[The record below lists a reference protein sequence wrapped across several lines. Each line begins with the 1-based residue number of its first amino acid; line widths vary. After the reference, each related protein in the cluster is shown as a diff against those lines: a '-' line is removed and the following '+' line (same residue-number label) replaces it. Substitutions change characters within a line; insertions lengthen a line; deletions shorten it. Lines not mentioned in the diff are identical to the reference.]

1 MTITNLSRYMDAAI
15 LKPETTTQ
23 ELTEAVNLC
32 VANQAFAV
40 VVKPADVPRAI
51 ELCVGSE
58 TIVCAVLSFP
68 FGADISASKAEIAR
82 EVIAQGAKEIDMVA
96 NYGWALS
103 GRWAEVEADIAA
115 VVSVAKPAEVLVK
128 VIVETAQLNSE
139 TISRFVEACITAGA
153 DYIKTSTGFNGP
165 GAQEEDVQLM
175 LDAAGD
181 RLLVKPAGGIRDA
194 ERAEMFVNMG
204 AQRLGINW
212 TSCQSMWAMATP

>member
-139 TISRFVEACITAGA
+139 TISRFVEACSSCWTPPAIGCSSNPPAASATPSALRCLSTWGPSVSA
-153 DYIKTSTGFNGP
+153 STGPPASRCGP
-165 GAQEEDVQLM
+165 WPRRR
-175 LDAAGD
+175 AA
-181 RLLVKPAGGIRDA
+181 
-194 ERAEMFVNMG
+194 
-204 AQRLGINW
+204 
-212 TSCQSMWAMATP
+212 T